1 MNNITHDFSDSY
13 HNFEFGFG
21 RDYLKDLDDTCFKP
35 CDMVLEFSDSNLFS
49 SFRAEDNIVSPRAFL
64 REDKNE
70 IAFMQVQEEDFES
83 INSITIHQKAPVLS
97 VDSAVST
104 DKPNTDSKRACS
116 DTHLSLSSAQEEDI
130 CYDEIDSLSEKD
142 SDAEQSAYLKAEC
155 PDGDLNL
162 FVERL
167 LNSTAVDYLKD
178 QGIEVDDKTYEMLT
192 VNKRKRKT
200 KNQLLFLEAEYLK
213 NPDWNKDFMRAL
225 AKELN
230 MSLSS
235 IYKWH
240 WDQKHKNAEEAA
252 EKDSKKEKKLR
263 LKSMPSKPKK
273 SGKRA
278 QKTE

>member
-13 HNFEFGFG
+13 NNFEFGFG

-35 CDMVLEFSDSNLFS
+35 CDLIFEFNDSNLFT
-49 SFRAEDNIVSPRAFL
+49 SFRIEDNIRSPRSFL
-64 REDKNE
+64 REDKQE
-70 IAFMQVQEEDFES
+70 IAFMQLQDDDFES
-83 INSITIHQKAPVLS
+83 INSITIHNNAPVLS
-97 VDSAVST
+97 LDNTMST
-104 DKPNTDSKRACS
+104 GKPNTDSKRACS
-116 DTHLSLSSAQEEDI
+116 DTHLSLSCDQEEDI
-130 CYDEIDSLSEKD
+130 CYDEIDSLSDKD
-142 SDAEQSAYLKAEC
+142 CEAEQSAYLKNEC

-178 QGIEVDDKTYEMLT
+178 QGIEVDDKTFEMLT

-200 KNQLLFLEAEYLK
+200 KNQLLFLEAEYNK

-240 WDQKHKNAEEAA
+240 WDQKHKSSEEIS
-252 EKDSKKEKKLR
+252 EEDSKKEKKLR
-263 LKSMPSKPKK
+263 LKSMPSKPNK
-273 SGKRA
+273 SNKRA
-278 QKTE
+278 KKCE